1 MPSFAPTPPVT
12 GTPLGSLSS
21 ALTPV
26 NRVAL
31 PFQSRLAEAK
41 EVAAEVEELGYHR
54 LWFSGGFDDGILPA
68 FGELLGATR
77 TLGVASG
84 IVSIWAAT
92 PGQSAEAF
100 ARFEAEHPGRFLLGL
115 GNSHAPA
122 VEGQGQRYEKP
133 YTRTVEYLDA
143 LGDRVPADRLVL
155 AALGPRMLDLARDRT
170 AGAHPYFVT
179 VEHTVAARA
188 ALGTGSWLAPEAAVV
203 LDEDPVTARATA
215 REHLAVYLA
224 LPNYTNNLRRFG
236 WGDEDLLH
244 GGSDRLVDALVA
256 WGSLDDVVAGV
267 RRHVDAGADEVALQV
282 LGGRGGFP
290 RREFRE
296 LAGALIA

>member
-1 MPSFAPTPPVT
+1 MSVISLWGGGPWQDPSK
-12 GTPLGSLSS
+12 
-21 ALTPV
+21 
-26 NRVAL
+26 
-31 PFQSRLAEAK
+31 LAEAR

-54 LWFSGGFDDGILPA
+54 LWFSGGFDPGILPA

-84 IVSIWAAT
+84 IVSIWTAT
-92 PGQSAEAF
+92 PDDSAEAF

-122 VEGQGQRYEKP
+122 VEGGGQRYDKP

-143 LGDRVPADRLVL
+143 LGDRVPEDRLVL
-155 AALGPRMLDLARDRT
+155 AALGPKMLELARDRT

-179 VEHTVAARA
+179 VEHTVAARE
-188 ALGTGSWLAPEAAVV
+188 ALGAGSWLAPEAAVV

-224 LPNYTNNLRRFG
+224 LPNYTNNLRRYG
-236 WGDEDLLH
+236 WGDDDLLH
-244 GGSDRLVDALVA
+244 GGSDRLVDELVA

-282 LGGRGGFP
+282 LGGDGEFP
-290 RREFRE
+290 RRQFRE
-296 LAGALIA
+296 LAGALIV